1 MQLTTRE
8 LLTALHGML
17 FGGFFLMA
25 IFGLVVELV
34 RSRHTIAHTELTSSG
49 HKLEAAFLVLMAA
62 FGWLA
67 VFTGTYII
75 YPWYRAK
82 PPANT
87 TDLTAYPRSLLLSH
101 PNTAAWH
108 NLGME
113 WKEHIA
119 FFATIAITMLATI
132 LIRQRTAL
140 RQSSALRN
148 SALAFALVALV
159 TCGIA
164 AGFGAMLDKAAPVI
178 GGNILT
184 IMRSSQ

>member
-25 IFGLVVELV
+25 IFGLVMELI
-34 RSRHTIAHTELTSSG
+34 RSRHRSAHVELTPRG
-49 HKLEAAFLVLMAA
+49 RTLESWFLILMAA

-67 VFTGTYII
+67 VFTGTYVI

-87 TDLTAYPRSLLLSH
+87 VDLTAYPRYLLLSH

-113 WKEHIA
+113 WKEHVA
-119 FFATIAITMLATI
+119 FFATIAVTMLAFV

-140 RQSSALRN
+140 RQQPQLRN
-148 SALAFALVALV
+148 AVLVFALLALV
-159 TCGIA
+159 SCGVA
-164 AGFGAMLDKAAPVI
+164 AVFGALVNKAAPVT
-178 GGNILT
+178 GGNT
-184 IMRSSQ
+184 ITLIRSGQ